1 MSTDMASLNAV
12 SLLAV
17 VVSIAATLLL
27 QGRRRISSATDSNS
41 TVGAAFSA
49 LLGVFKKSP
58 PLVFDTYDGADF
70 SLSYALCGIC
80 DGGNN
85 YLGLSG
91 DAYSATST
99 LEVSSSTTL
108 SDLILKVK
116 REHEAKCKFFR
127 SCVHSTG
134 GRRGRACFTQQGSF
148 LVVSFKITGQH
159 DATRIYRWM
168 MYDLTY
174 RLPRSHPRVIKA
186 REDLDKSLVELG
198 LRPGMIV
205 SMSCHSR

>member
-1 MSTDMASLNAV
+1 MSTDMPSAAV

-27 QGRRRISSATDSNS
+27 QGRRRISSVSTADSNS
-41 TVGAAFSA
+41 TIGAAYSA
-49 LLGVFKKSP
+49 LLGIFKKSP
-58 PLVFDTYDGADF
+58 PLVIDTYDGADF
-70 SLSYALCGIC
+70 SLPYALCGIC

-91 DAYSATST
+91 DAYSAEST
-99 LEVSSSTTL
+99 LKVSSSTTL

-116 REHEAKCKFFR
+116 RAHEAKCSFFR
-127 SCVHSTG
+127 SCVHSSG
-134 GRRGRACFTQQGSF
+134 GRRGRACFSQQGSF
-148 LVVSFKITGQH
+148 LVVSFEITGQY
-159 DATRIYRWM
+159 DAPRYKWR
-168 MYDLTY
+168 MYDLAY
-174 RLPRSHPRVIKA
+174 RLPRSHPQVIKA

-205 SMSCHSR
+205 TMSCHSR